1 MELPILLFDEKCP
14 LCLRFKLALERL
26 SGASQITFV
35 SIHNEEIYQVFPE
48 IDPELAFKELHYLD
62 ENGGIYAGK
71 DALTKL
77 MLDFPPVKKF
87 AWLIESN
94 MGQKAVTYFNQ
105 VAKNYR
111 ERLIKDCIN
120 CK

>member
-1 MELPILLFDEKCP
+1 MKLPILLYDEKCP
-14 LCLRFKLALERL
+14 LCLRFKQAFERVP
-26 SGASQITFV
+26 GASKVNII
-35 SIHNEEIYQVFPE
+35 SIYNEEVFKNFPQINPE
-48 IDPELAFKELHYLD
+48 AAFQELHYLD
-62 ENGGIYAGK
+62 GEGKVYGGK
-71 DALTKL
+71 DALTQL
-77 MLDFPPVKKF
+77 MVEFPLVKKF

-94 MGQKAVTYFNQ
+94 MGQKALTYFNQ